1 MEKNNDLKVVEAK
14 EEVKDN
20 VVQFV
25 TLEDILGKDTK
36 DLTALKKGE
45 FETER
50 LGHVPYT
57 ALDHEEYKEIKKACM
72 KMVPTG
78 DGGMRPEVD
87 DDKLM
92 IKAILEA
99 VDKDDRS
106 SFTFYNKELLAK
118 VGVNTAEGAV
128 GKLLAPGEIYNF
140 AMGVQ
145 NISGF
150 GKKKSK
156 EMREAVKN

>member
-1 MEKNNDLKVVEAK
+1 MKNQNDLKVVETEK
-14 EEVKDN
+14 KDN

-25 TLEDILGKDTK
+25 SLEDILGKDTK
-36 DLTALKKGE
+36 DLTSLKKDH
-45 FETER
+45 FDTEK
-50 LGHVPYT
+50 LGAVPFT
-57 ALDHEEYKEIKKACM
+57 ALDHPEYKEIKKACM

-118 VGVNTAEGAV
+118 LEVTTAESAV
-128 GKLLAPGEIYNF
+128 SKLLAPGEIYNF